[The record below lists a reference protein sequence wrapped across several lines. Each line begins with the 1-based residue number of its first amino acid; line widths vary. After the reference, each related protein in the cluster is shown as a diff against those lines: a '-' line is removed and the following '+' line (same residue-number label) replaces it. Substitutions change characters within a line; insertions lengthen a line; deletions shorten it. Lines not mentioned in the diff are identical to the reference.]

1 MIFEMS
7 FPLALGTLT
16 RLCKDRQKS
25 CDCEHFIN
33 ETMDSSGVV
42 PSTDAGRRTWDKE
55 EAERKYA
62 ERMTREKE
70 EAKEAKLKKSG
81 MGKLGPPKSGSSDS
95 VQART
100 EAVIKV
106 EELKGKRELVAG
118 TLGRGNK
125 GKSAGFYCETCD
137 LTFKDSLSYLDH
149 INSSGHY
156 RRLGISG
163 KVERATL
170 EQVRDRLAWLKQRKI
185 EMEKEKGRPL
195 DLVKRVA
202 EARRL
207 EEEEKQRRRDKK
219 KAKRRV
225 KRQHD
230 LGASDVEMND
240 QSD

>member
-1 MIFEMS
+1 
-7 FPLALGTLT
+7 
-16 RLCKDRQKS
+16 
-25 CDCEHFIN
+25 
-33 ETMDSSGVV
+33 MDSSGVG
-42 PSTDAGRRTWDKE
+42 PSSTSGAMSTADSGRRTWDKQ

-62 ERMTREKE
+62 ERMAREKE
-70 EAKEAKLKKSG
+70 EAKEAKLKKARIG
-81 MGKLGPPKSGSSDS
+81 PGGKLAPPKLGSSDS

-100 EAVIKV
+100 ESVIKI

-118 TLGRGNK
+118 NLGRGNK
-125 GKSAGFYCETCD
+125 GKSAGFYCEACD

-170 EQVRDRLAWLKQRKI
+170 EQVRDRLAWLKEVKI
-185 EMEKEKGRPL
+185 EAEKEKGQKV
-195 DLVKRVA
+195 DLMKRVA

-219 KAKRRV
+219 KAKRRAR
-225 KRQHD
+225 RQHE
-230 LGASDVEMND
+230 LGGASDVEMND
-240 QSD
+240 ASD